1 MIINKLI
8 PPEKES
14 DIQKYWI
21 HHDKIYISCI
31 CTTYNQDK
39 YIEDTLNGML
49 AQKCDFK
56 FEIIVH
62 DDLST
67 DNTREILFKY
77 KEKYPS
83 IIKLILQNEN
93 QYQKKKKIFPL
104 AIEQA
109 SGDFI
114 ALCEG
119 DDFWINEN
127 KLNLQINILKKH
139 QNINLCVHNA
149 ISYNCVRNK
158 ITNLFKFQVKKDSLI
173 NPYHIYATQGQ
184 FSATASMFFRRIPFK
199 IVASEAD
206 SFPVL
211 DFFIEAIL
219 GNNGVYYLKNSMC
232 CYRYGSNGSWS
243 IRELNNLK
251 KSIIRNKNML
261 LSLEKLNYLLEY
273 KQLEII
279 NIKKSHI
286 SINLILLYPKII
298 TFT

>member
-119 DDFWINEN
+119 DDF
-127 KLNLQINILKKH
+127 
-139 QNINLCVHNA
+139 
-149 ISYNCVRNK
+149 
-158 ITNLFKFQVKKDSLI
+158 
-173 NPYHIYATQGQ
+173 
-184 FSATASMFFRRIPFK
+184 
-199 IVASEAD
+199 
-206 SFPVL
+206 
-211 DFFIEAIL
+211 
-219 GNNGVYYLKNSMC
+219 
-232 CYRYGSNGSWS
+232 
-243 IRELNNLK
+243 
-251 KSIIRNKNML
+251 
-261 LSLEKLNYLLEY
+261 
-273 KQLEII
+273 
-279 NIKKSHI
+279 
-286 SINLILLYPKII
+286 
-298 TFT
+298 